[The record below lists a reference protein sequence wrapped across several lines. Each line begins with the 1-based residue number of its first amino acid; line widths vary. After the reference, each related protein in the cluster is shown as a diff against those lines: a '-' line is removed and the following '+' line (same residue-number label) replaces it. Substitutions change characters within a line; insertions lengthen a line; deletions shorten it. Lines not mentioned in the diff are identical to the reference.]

1 VVTSGGSVVRKL
13 LLLLAV
19 IALVAGTGASARAA
33 SSGPGSSTGSGS
45 VFVPNPVQSLGD
57 ESLTDQKD
65 ADAAV
70 PAAAYHDVTLT
81 NLDGSGHLSG
91 DYATIVSETGDPA
104 YSATNTFRYTR
115 HLDEFEQ
122 VMAYYWI
129 TEAQKYI
136 HRLGFGETRPPIDD
150 RPQAVRINQWGQDNS
165 FATDHPKNELRFG
178 KGGVDDAEDAEV
190 ILHEYGHAI
199 HFSQNFSFASEEAGA
214 ISEGFGDYWAV
225 TVADVVSKALG
236 VPQREPL
243 ACVADWDSTSYT
255 SSVPH
260 CLRRVDTNLHFP
272 ADLNGEVHHDG
283 QIWSRALWDI
293 RQALGNVKADTIIL
307 QGSFDFP
314 GTTMKELASRT
325 VTAAQQL
332 YGNAAGHAVQNA
344 FAGRGIL

>member
-1 VVTSGGSVVRKL
+1 M
-13 LLLLAV
+13 AV
-19 IALVAGTGASARAA
+19 AALVAATATGAAAASTSPGSTGTGA
-33 SSGPGSSTGSGS
+33 

-70 PAAAYHDVTLT
+70 PGDAYYDVILT
-81 NLDGSGHLSG
+81 NLDGSGYLSG
-91 DYATIVSETGDPA
+91 DYATVVSETGNRA
-104 YSATNTFRYTR
+104 YSPTNTFRYTR
-115 HLDEFEQ
+115 HQDEFEQ

-136 HRLGFGETRPPIDD
+136 HSLGFGESLPPIDN
-150 RPQAVRINQWGQDNS
+150 RPQAVRINQFGQDNS

-199 HFSQNFSFASEEAGA
+199 HFAQNFSFASEQAGA
-214 ISEGFGDYWAV
+214 ISEGFADYWAV

-243 ACVADWDSTSYT
+243 PCVADWDSTSYT

-260 CLRRVDTNLHFP
+260 CLRRVDTDLHYP

-314 GTTMKELASRT
+314 GTSMPDLATRT
-325 VTAAQQL
+325 VAAAQQL
-332 YGNAAGHAVQNA
+332 YGSAAASAVHDA
-344 FAGRGIL
+344 FAGRGILPGQG